1 MKRRRNSR
9 KPKVP
14 GNVTTDQEVIPD
26 KKLSDKTDSDKNV
39 DVKKVNSNEDIV
51 KETSKVNSELPKY
64 DNIESELTDKESGNE
79 TTCSKAE
86 TEPESQMLVL
96 TARNATASQRPQRN
110 RKSRPFLRQ
119 DRRKKANK
127 AFMKEYNKV
136 ICHCR
141 LGLGRIS
148 CPTLL

>member
-9 KPKVP
+9 KPNVP
-14 GNVTTDQEVIPD
+14 GNVTTDKEVISD
-26 KKLSDKTDSDKNV
+26 KKASDKNISDKNV
-39 DVKKVNSNEDIV
+39 EVKKGNSTEDIA
-51 KETSKVNSELPKY
+51 KETSKVKSELPKY
-64 DNIESELTDKESGNE
+64 NNIESELTDKESGNE

-96 TARNATASQRPQRN
+96 TARNATACQRPQRN

-119 DRRKKANK
+119 ERRKKANK

-136 ICHCR
+136 CCY
-141 LGLGRIS
+141 L
-148 CPTLL
+148 TLEYIFI